1 MANLLDIQRRIRSVA
16 NTRQITRAM
25 KLVAAARL
33 RRAQEH
39 ALSARPYEQMLIS
52 VLKSLVSRADVYDP
66 QSGEPRHPLLA
77 EREEKNSLL
86 IVVSSDRGLAG
97 AFDANIARAALRFAS
112 EKAGFQLE
120 VGESLSQDGGAS
132 RMHSSIQRIEV
143 QTIGR
148 KGRDFFRHRLP
159 LCQPNSLARGVCMI
173 ADVTFGM
180 NKIDVTQA
188 NRLSERVIDRYTRGE
203 IDAVYL
209 AFNEFKSVMAQ
220 RVIVDKLLPIQ
231 EIGETNIQR
240 SQEMTE
246 EQQQRAVEATKGTG
260 ARLRPPDTR
269 ASDERSAQFGVG
281 SVDYIYEQPPEEIFH
296 SLLPKYVSVEI
307 FRALLE
313 SVAAEQAARM
323 TAMDSATNNANGMND
338 RLTLSMN
345 RARQA
350 KITTEIIEIV
360 SGAAAE

>member
-1 MANLLDIQRRIRSVA
+1 
-16 NTRQITRAM
+16 M

-112 EKAGFQLE
+112 EKAGFQLG

-148 KGRDFFRHRLP
+148 KGRDFFRRRLP
-159 LCQPNSLARGVCMI
+159 LYQPNSLPRGVCMI
-173 ADVTFGM
+173 DDVTFSM
-180 NKIDVTQA
+180 NKIDHSQA

-203 IDAVYL
+203 IDSVYL

-231 EIGETNIQR
+231 EIGQTNIQR

-246 EQQQRAVEATKGTG
+246 KQQQRAVEASKGTG

-269 ASDERSAQFGVG
+269 ASDERSAQFGAGDVG
-281 SVDYIYEQPPEEIFH
+281 LH
-296 SLLPKYVSVEI
+296 L
-307 FRALLE
+307 
-313 SVAAEQAARM
+313 
-323 TAMDSATNNANGMND
+323 
-338 RLTLSMN
+338 
-345 RARQA
+345 
-350 KITTEIIEIV
+350 
-360 SGAAAE
+360 